1 MNGNLSDIELIRQV
15 LRENNPRAFEMLMQR
30 YSLQV
35 YSAALRLMHDEEDAA
50 EVTQMAFIQAY
61 KQLDSWQG
69 GNFGSWVTVIANH
82 IGLRL
87 LEKEKRRRFRTGA
100 SQPYGTE
107 ISIED
112 LSEDLPDEGY
122 NEQKEEQLQ
131 ALEQAV
137 AQLPEQ
143 EQQIIRWHYYEGV
156 PLQQIA
162 DRLGQTE
169 NNIKVRLFR
178 IRERLKKKIEH
189 GKDN

>member
-1 MNGNLSDIELIRQV
+1 M
-15 LRENNPRAFEMLMQR
+15 LRENNPRAFEILVQR

-35 YSAALRLMHDEEDAA
+35 YSVAMRLMHDEEDAA

-87 LEKEKRRRFRTGA
+87 LEKEKRRGEVRFDDVRCT
-100 SQPYGTE
+100 T
-107 ISIED
+107 D
-112 LSEDLPDEGY
+112 LADVADETY
-122 NEQKEEQLQ
+122 NEQKEQQLQ
-131 ALEQAV
+131 ALEQAI

-156 PLQQIA
+156 PLQAIA
-162 DRLGQTE
+162 ERLGQTE

>member
-1 MNGNLSDIELIRQV
+1 MNDNLSDIELIRQV
-15 LRENNPRAFEMLMQR
+15 LRENNPRAFEILMQR

-35 YSAALRLMHDEEDAA
+35 YSAAMRLMHNEEDAQ

-61 KQLDSWQG
+61 KQLASWQG
-69 GNFGSWVTVIANH
+69 GNFGAWVTVIANH

-87 LEKEKRRRFRTGA
+87 LEKEKRRGEVRFDDAQCTTDVA
-100 SQPYGTE
+100 
-107 ISIED
+107 
-112 LSEDLPDEGY
+112 DETY
-122 NEQKEEQLQ
+122 NVQREQQLQ
-131 ALEQAV
+131 TLEQAV

-156 PLQQIA
+156 PLQAIA
-162 DRLGQTE
+162 ERLEQTE

-189 GKDN
+189 GNNN

>member
-30 YSLQV
+30 YSVQV
-35 YSAALRLMHDEEDAA
+35 YSDALRLMHDEEDAA

-69 GNFGSWVTVIANH
+69 GNFGAWVTVIANH

-156 PLQQIA
+156 PLQKIA

>member
-1 MNGNLSDIELIRQV
+1 VNDNLSDIELIRQV
-15 LRENNPRAFEMLMQR
+15 LRENNPRAFEILMQR

-69 GNFGSWVTVIANH
+69 GNFGAWVTVIANH

-156 PLQQIA
+156 PLQKIA

>member
-30 YSLQV
+30 YSVQV

-61 KQLDSWQG
+61 KQLDSWHG
-69 GNFGSWVTVIANH
+69 GNFGAWVTVIANH
-82 IGLRL
+82 LGLRL

-156 PLQQIA
+156 PLQKIA

>member
-15 LRENNPRAFEMLMQR
+15 LRENNPRAFEILMQR

-35 YSAALRLMHDEEDAA
+35 YSAAVRLMHDEEDAQ

-61 KQLDSWQG
+61 KQLASWQG
-69 GNFGSWVTVIANH
+69 GNFGAWVTVIANH

-122 NEQKEEQLQ
+122 NEQKEQQLQ

-162 DRLGQTE
+162 CRLGQTE

-189 GKDN
+189 GNNN

>member
-30 YSLQV
+30 YSVQV

-69 GNFGSWVTVIANH
+69 GNFGAWVTVIANH

-156 PLQQIA
+156 PLQKIA

>member
-1 MNGNLSDIELIRQV
+1 MNDNLSDIELIRQV

-35 YSAALRLMHDEEDAA
+35 YSAAVRLMLDEEDAA

-69 GNFGSWVTVIANH
+69 GNFGAWVTVIANH

-87 LEKEKRRRFRTGA
+87 LEKEKRRQKVPLDENT
-100 SQPYGTE
+100 
-107 ISIED
+107 
-112 LSEDLPDEGY
+112 DLPDETY
-122 NEQKEEQLQ
+122 NEQREQQLQ
-131 ALEQAV
+131 ALEQAI

-143 EQQIIRWHYYEGV
+143 EQQIIRWHYYDGV
-156 PLQQIA
+156 PLQAVAQ
-162 DRLGQTE
+162 RLGQTE

-189 GKDN
+189 GNDN

>member
-30 YSLQV
+30 YSVQV

-69 GNFGSWVTVIANH
+69 GNFGAWVTVTANH

-87 LEKEKRRRFRTGA
+87 LEKEKRRWFRTGA

-122 NEQKEEQLQ
+122 NEQKEQQLQ

-162 DRLGQTE
+162 CRLGQTE

>member
-1 MNGNLSDIELIRQV
+1 M
-15 LRENNPRAFEMLMQR
+15 LRENNPRAFEILVQR

-35 YSAALRLMHDEEDAA
+35 YSVAMRLMHDEEDAA

-87 LEKEKRRRFRTGA
+87 LEKEKRRGEVRFDDVRCT
-100 SQPYGTE
+100 T
-107 ISIED
+107 D
-112 LSEDLPDEGY
+112 LAEVADETY
-122 NEQKEEQLQ
+122 NEQKEQQLQ
-131 ALEQAV
+131 ALEQAI

-156 PLQQIA
+156 PLQAIA
-162 DRLGQTE
+162 ERLGQTE

>member
-1 MNGNLSDIELIRQV
+1 MNENLSDIELIRQV
-15 LRENNPRAFEMLMQR
+15 LRENNPRAFEILMQR

-50 EVTQMAFIQAY
+50 EVTQMAFIKAY

-87 LEKEKRRRFRTGA
+87 LEKEKRRGFRTGA

-143 EQQIIRWHYYEGV
+143 EQQIIRCHYYKGV
-156 PLQQIA
+156 PLQKIA
-162 DRLGQTE
+162 CRLGQTE

-189 GKDN
+189 GNNN

>member
-1 MNGNLSDIELIRQV
+1 MNDNVSDIELIRQV
-15 LRENNPRAFEMLMQR
+15 LRENNPRAFEILVQR

-35 YSAALRLMHDEEDAA
+35 YSVAMRLMHDEEDAA

-87 LEKEKRRRFRTGA
+87 LEKEKRRGEVRFDDVRCT
-100 SQPYGTE
+100 T
-107 ISIED
+107 D
-112 LSEDLPDEGY
+112 LADVADETY
-122 NEQKEEQLQ
+122 NEQKEQQLQ
-131 ALEQAV
+131 ALEQAI

-156 PLQQIA
+156 PLQAIA
-162 DRLGQTE
+162 ERLGQTE

>member
-1 MNGNLSDIELIRQV
+1 VNNNLSDIELIRQV
-15 LRENNPRAFEMLMQR
+15 LHENNLRAFEILMQR

-69 GNFGSWVTVIANH
+69 GNFGAWVTVIANH

-87 LEKEKRRRFRTGA
+87 LEKEKRRQKVPLDENT
-100 SQPYGTE
+100 
-107 ISIED
+107 
-112 LSEDLPDEGY
+112 DLPDETY
-122 NEQKEEQLQ
+122 NEQREQKLQ
-131 ALEQAV
+131 TLEQAV

-143 EQQIIRWHYYEGV
+143 EQQIIRWHYYEEV
-156 PLQQIA
+156 PLQAIA
-162 DRLGQTE
+162 QRLGQTE

-178 IRERLKKKIEH
+178 IREKLKKKIEH
-189 GKDN
+189 GNYN

>member
-30 YSLQV
+30 YSVQV

-69 GNFGSWVTVIANH
+69 GNFGAWVTVIANH

-87 LEKEKRRRFRTGA
+87 LEKEKRRGEVRFDDAQCT
-100 SQPYGTE
+100 T
-107 ISIED
+107 D
-112 LSEDLPDEGY
+112 LADVADETY

-131 ALEQAV
+131 ALEQAI

-156 PLQQIA
+156 PLQKIA
-162 DRLGQTE
+162 CRLGQTE

>member
-1 MNGNLSDIELIRQV
+1 MNDNLSDIELIRQV

-30 YSLQV
+30 YSVQV

-87 LEKEKRRRFRTGA
+87 LEKEKRRQKVPLDENT
-100 SQPYGTE
+100 
-107 ISIED
+107 
-112 LSEDLPDEGY
+112 DLPDETY

-131 ALEQAV
+131 ALEHAI

-162 DRLGQTE
+162 CWLGQTE